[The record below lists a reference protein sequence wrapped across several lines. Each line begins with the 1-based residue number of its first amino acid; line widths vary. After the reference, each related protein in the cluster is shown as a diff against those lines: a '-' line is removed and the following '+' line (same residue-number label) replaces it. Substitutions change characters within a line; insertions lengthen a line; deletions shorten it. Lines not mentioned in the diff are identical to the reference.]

1 MRGGGIGAAR
11 EVIRWNSRWLSCE
24 TAVAIILAFGTYIG
38 GRSVI
43 YSALGWLL
51 QYMAFS
57 RVNEIVYA
65 FYGDAS
71 ARISRAKPR
80 TPLRAS
86 QRIKLAMRSY
96 LSLTLNFAAI
106 AFFLPS
112 RYYHPCF
119 EKFHDALYFSGV
131 TIATLGY
138 GDITPLRMA
147 SKFLSVYEVFA
158 GVLLVVVAL
167 GVYIS
172 RLEAKNDA

>member
-80 TPLRAS
+80 TPLSPNFEAS
-86 QRIKLAMRSY
+86 IQPQPLIG
-96 LSLTLNFAAI
+96 AAFVGFLGAKCSHVNGANI
-106 AFFLPS
+106 A
-112 RYYHPCF
+112 
-119 EKFHDALYFSGV
+119 
-131 TIATLGY
+131 
-138 GDITPLRMA
+138 
-147 SKFLSVYEVFA
+147 
-158 GVLLVVVAL
+158 
-167 GVYIS
+167 
-172 RLEAKNDA
+172 